1 MAIDL
6 IKFWMGRD
14 KLYHPAEDIVTNA
27 LSTVQKT
34 NALLAVYKNATGRE
48 VNTVNSGWRPPAV
61 NAKTAGAAKKSH
73 HMTGCAVD
81 LGDLDEALDVWLESK
96 EGQLALAACGL
107 WHEGRAYTPKWCHL
121 QTKPYGS
128 YAPGKSRSFNI

>member
-14 KLYHPAEDIVTNA
+14 KLYHPTEDIVTNA

-34 NALLAVYKNATGRE
+34 NALLAMYKKATGRDIT
-48 VNTVNSGWRPPAV
+48 VVNSGWRPPAV

-73 HMTGCAVD
+73 HTTGCAVD
-81 LGDLDEALDVWLESK
+81 LSDDDEALDKWLSTK
-96 EGQLALAACGL
+96 DGQAALTACGL
-107 WHEGRAYTPKWCHL
+107 WHEHRSHTPRWAHL